1 MRHRTVLNPA
11 YYWLGFAILFLG
23 VMAPAFADP
32 NILDGVGNQYKTASS
47 TWEASLIPIAKSL
60 FIKLAL
66 IELLWSAIWWVVE
79 REDPNQVIVSMLRK
93 IMPLMFFWAILL
105 NFDTWIP
112 AVIDSFAKAGQT
124 AGNTG
129 PLTPSTVL
137 DRGLEIATTITSAAN
152 QIGLFSGPSG
162 VGKYILC
169 GLSALGIL
177 LCFGVIA
184 GQMLVTLIESYIV
197 VSGGVLF
204 LGFAG
209 SRWTTTF
216 SEKYISYAVS
226 VGVKLFVTYLIIGAG
241 QHLSDSWAAKITT
254 DMVVSDYLAI
264 LVGAMVYMFLAW
276 QIPSLASSMLTGAV
290 SMTLGSAAATVGTM
304 AAGAAGAAGLAQA
317 GLAGAGNSVAG
328 AVQAGSAAID
338 QARAGGATG
347 IATTTL
353 GAVGALASAG
363 AGAASDAIK
372 GLGSGS
378 TGGSLANRIGER
390 TASIQEAAAAGSP
403 AASVPGGQP
412 AAPAAPAPAAGGP
425 AAPAGGA
432 PAAAGTAAAAAGQG
446 SPGAAGQGSPGAA
459 GQGSAGAVG
468 QAAGGSPAGTRAT
481 PPAPPAPATSS
492 VIDTSGNIGQAL
504 AERNSGAP
512 ATPPAPQPSAQP
524 AAAASSAAPDSAAA
538 PAAAPTSGTP
548 PPGSSASPA
557 KPPSSPPTGNQPP
570 PPPPPPQDRPNAL
583 QQLSDHAAALGNMPN
598 DGAAGAGVQINLKH
612 D

>member
-1 MRHRTVLNPA
+1 MRHRPVLNPA
-11 YYWLGFAILFLG
+11 LYWLGFVILFVG

-32 NILDGVGNQYKTASS
+32 NILDGVGNQYKTASA
-47 TWEASLIPIAKSL
+47 TWEISLIPIAKSL

-66 IELLWSAIWWVVE
+66 IEVLWSAIWWVIE
-79 REDPNQVIVSMLRK
+79 RDDPNQVLVSMLRK

-112 AVIDSFAKAGQT
+112 AVIDSFSQAGQT
-124 AGNTG
+124 AGGTG

-137 DRGLEIATTITSAAN
+137 DRGLEVATTITSAAN

-241 QHLSDSWAAKITT
+241 QHLSDTWAAKIST

-317 GLAGAGNSVAG
+317 GIAGAGGSVAG
-328 AVQAGSAAID
+328 AVQAGNAAID

-347 IATTTL
+347 FAAVAG
-353 GAVGALASAG
+353 GAVGAIASAG
-363 AGAASDAIK
+363 MGAASDAIK

-378 TGGSLANRIGER
+378 AGGSMANRIGER
-390 TASIQEAAAAGSP
+390 TASLQEAAAAGSP

-425 AAPAGGA
+425 TAPTSGQG
-432 PAAAGTAAAAAGQG
+432 AAAA
-446 SPGAAGQGSPGAA
+446 S
-459 GQGSAGAVG
+459 
-468 QAAGGSPAGTRAT
+468 AAGGSAAGAAGPGASSGAAPEGTRAT
-481 PPAPPAPATSS
+481 PPAPPSS
-492 VIDTSGNIGQAL
+492 SMIDTSGNISQAL
-504 AERNSGAP
+504 ADRASGAP
-512 ATPPAPQPSAQP
+512 AAPPAGPAAETPAASPAAGADGAATQP
-524 AAAASSAAPDSAAA
+524 AAPA
-538 PAAAPTSGTP
+538 PAAGAATP
-548 PPGSSASPA
+548 PPSSTPNGE
-557 KPPSSPPTGNQPP
+557 PQPP
-570 PPPPPPQDRPNAL
+570 KEERPNAL
-583 QQLSDHAAALGNMPN
+583 QQLSDHASALGNMPN
-598 DGAAGAGVQINLKH
+598 DSAAGAGVQINLKH